1 MKATHTAVTVTSAAR
16 IQGGDRGVGQPA
28 KAAAGVQGQGGR
40 AGDPTGFERA
50 DVVDQAA
57 VREAVGRSAATGF
70 PVELPPSAAGAEFVV
85 GHPPGPLA
93 GPSDPD

>member
-1 MKATHTAVTVTSAAR
+1 VIAVLGSRPTR
-16 IQGGDRGVGQPA
+16 
-28 KAAAGVQGQGGR
+28 AAGVQGQGGR

-57 VREAVGRSAATGF
+57 VLEAVGRSAATGF
-70 PVELPPSAAGAEFVV
+70 PVELPLGSRAGFVV